1 MKTYDEKRE
10 AFDRMLEGRLPKAVK
25 AIELLSNLSRK
36 SDYAWTNAQ
45 LQSMI
50 DQLDDAVDGVMKAF
64 GIDTPAEEPA
74 APVATEAPTSTP
86 EPRATVSAAVDGFD
100 KTRIKKAYL
109 RIARGDR
116 IHGMRDLR
124 GVILSWGSHLMD
136 DFPVEEDA

>member
-36 SDYAWTNAQ
+36 GDYAWTNAQ

-64 GIDTPAEEPA
+64 GVETTADEPKSEAVAPAPF
-74 APVATEAPTSTP
+74 P
-86 EPRATVSAAVDGFD
+86 EPRATVSVSAAVDGFD

-109 RIARGDR
+109 RIASGDR
-116 IHGMRDLR
+116 VHGMRDLR
-124 GVILSWGSHLMD
+124 GVILGWGSHLMD
-136 DFPVEEDA
+136 DFPVEEEA